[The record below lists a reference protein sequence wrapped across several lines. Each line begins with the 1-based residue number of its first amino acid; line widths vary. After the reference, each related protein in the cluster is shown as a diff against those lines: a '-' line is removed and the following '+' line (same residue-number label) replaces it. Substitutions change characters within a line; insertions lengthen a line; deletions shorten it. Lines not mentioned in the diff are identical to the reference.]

1 MKYGKGIAVLL
12 CAALLAG
19 TLAGCGRKGSENGET
34 GTGMEPVKGRYVET
48 EEALPKQLEEWTVKQ
63 LFMEEGKPH
72 LVAVR
77 KEEGKLVFQEW
88 AQTEEGFAD
97 VTADWMAGLALP
109 VSGEWTEVRLLV
121 PGEGKR
127 CLYAGYAEEGE
138 DDFKAHLWTEE
149 NGEAKEITPE
159 KWKTLDEELGV
170 YEMLTGI
177 VALENGTLAAISF
190 TSAYILDGQ
199 DGTVLESGEI
209 TAQYDNVLSDGENV
223 WLYATYSAGAGLT
236 FERWR
241 EGRTDDAVSVTFS
254 EGDGQMRFCPM
265 KDGTLFLAGEE
276 GIFRGTGSAESGD
289 GISWQKLLAGVET
302 DFSLSDRWCT
312 EIAAG
317 EDGTIYALFQKSGGG
332 SLLKKYE
339 YDPEAVIEITEE
351 LKLYSVYESN
361 LLNQAAAMYH
371 REHPEVMITIE
382 YEYPRYYYDETD
394 YSAVYQK
401 LNTMLMGEEA
411 PDILVMDHL
420 DMDSYAEKGLLEDI
434 NDVVGPMEENGELL
448 SNITSAYLQEDG
460 RRYVVPLEFAFNMAV
475 GRDITA
481 ADMASVEVLAAFLS
495 GQNVSYM
502 GPLTVSELVDRFYP
516 YFCNEIV
523 DGKQLDRETLGRYL
537 EALKTIGDNC
547 GILDTRDKDER
558 AYNMWELASEAK
570 LAFEEVEGFNNA
582 MFPLAIMDF
591 IQGEFAAFENCFI
604 PMVQTGICTK
614 SGYKDRAK
622 DFLEYLLSE
631 SVQQTDAYGGFPVNT
646 AALEQSARRDRSEA
660 EAETEIVADGAAV
673 EFRIEAY
680 SQETADKLTAVCA
693 GLEKSAGEDEKIR
706 EVLTEVMEGY
716 LKGGQ
721 SLEDTL
727 QKAEDGL
734 KMYLAE

>member
-1 MKYGKGIAVLL
+1 MI
-12 CAALLAG
+12 
-19 TLAGCGRKGSENGET
+19 
-34 GTGMEPVKGRYVET
+34 
-48 EEALPKQLEEWTVKQ
+48 
-63 LFMEEGKPH
+63 
-72 LVAVR
+72 
-77 KEEGKLVFQEW
+77 
-88 AQTEEGFAD
+88 
-97 VTADWMAGLALP
+97 
-109 VSGEWTEVRLLV
+109 EV
-121 PGEGKR
+121 
-127 CLYAGYAEEGE
+127 
-138 DDFKAHLWTEE
+138 
-149 NGEAKEITPE
+149 
-159 KWKTLDEELGV
+159 
-170 YEMLTGI
+170 
-177 VALENGTLAAISF
+177 
-190 TSAYILDGQ
+190 
-199 DGTVLESGEI
+199 
-209 TAQYDNVLSDGENV
+209 
-223 WLYATYSAGAGLT
+223 
-236 FERWR
+236 
-241 EGRTDDAVSVTFS
+241 
-254 EGDGQMRFCPM
+254 
-265 KDGTLFLAGEE
+265 
-276 GIFRGTGSAESGD
+276 
-289 GISWQKLLAGVET
+289 
-302 DFSLSDRWCT
+302 
-312 EIAAG
+312 
-317 EDGTIYALFQKSGGG
+317 
-332 SLLKKYE
+332 
-339 YDPEAVIEITEE
+339 TEE
-351 LKLYSVYESN
+351 LKLYTVYESN

-481 ADMASVEVLAAFLS
+481 ADMASVEALAAFLS

>member
-339 YDPEAVIEITEE
+339 YDPEAVIEVTEE
-351 LKLYSVYESN
+351 LKLYTVYESN

-481 ADMASVEVLAAFLS
+481 ADMASVEALAAFLS

-502 GPLTVSELVDRFYP
+502 GAHRQKASALRNPVQRIYQFTHGYLVQKFGAVHFSPVSHENALHHQNIFQVWTDGSPCLLHVPFHHGKGQRLSLHPPALRVVDKPQQQLFPVFPKKFHDLPDMKQRLPGKGLCPEISDVDQRQGKPLRPAAFVQPCLFFHRPPVRSRLCPESIDMIPAAAGIGQFFTAFPEFRTL
-516 YFCNEIV
+516 
-523 DGKQLDRETLGRYL
+523 KLREYREPVLL
-537 EALKTIGDNC
+537 LCFSSSAFLPC
-547 GILDTRDKDER
+547 GILPAGSLFKS
-558 AYNMWELASEAK
+558 YQHSLS
-570 LAFEEVEGFNNA
+570 
-582 MFPLAIMDF
+582 P
-591 IQGEFAAFENCFI
+591 
-604 PMVQTGICTK
+604 PPHPSSGI
-614 SGYKDRAK
+614 SPG
-622 DFLEYLLSE
+622 
-631 SVQQTDAYGGFPVNT
+631 
-646 AALEQSARRDRSEA
+646 
-660 EAETEIVADGAAV
+660 I
-673 EFRIEAY
+673 
-680 SQETADKLTAVCA
+680 
-693 GLEKSAGEDEKIR
+693 
-706 EVLTEVMEGY
+706 
-716 LKGGQ
+716 
-721 SLEDTL
+721 
-727 QKAEDGL
+727 
-734 KMYLAE
+734 